1 MVCEIYCWMT
11 TCSLYPCV
19 CVVIIILCCYCAH
32 VCIKELCIWSC
43 LFVCVCYMCMCVTKK
58 HLFTHLPVKCLCEKG
73 AYCSFIYIICRQR
86 CLLDLLSC
94 TESGI
99 PFVPI
104 HAIVPQRSSGTF
116 QNIMVKKNSPSFR
129 DCHTHW
135 QLGHCL
141 AWLDRNTRKPNTMAV
156 HDWNCYTELSVQL
169 CSLTVLSGHRVC
181 VLWNSSL
188 LLIYISTGLRQ
199 LMRSRGFHGYS
210 NYAIM
215 TQKWEPTTLV

>member
-1 MVCEIYCWMT
+1 M
-11 TCSLYPCV
+11 CV
-19 CVVIIILCCYCAH
+19 CSDYNLVLLLCTCMH
-32 VCIKELCIWSC
+32 KGVMHLIV
-43 LFVCVCYMCMCVTKK
+43 FVCVCVTCACVWPKK
-58 HLFTHLPVKCLCEKG
+58 HLFTHLPVKCLCEKD